1 MRFLDR
7 MAPQGSQ
14 CEPRSTGFLRG
25 GDQTSLGT
33 QWQRIAALRLRKGE
47 HMDDD
52 EPAESSPLAR
62 IRQLHPRIQRRRD
75 LASSLNFPADLR
87 ETFGKFTDSQ
97 RAVLKII
104 SGEVVKHGACTLTK
118 DAIADLSSVSSAVVK
133 VVLRTANAERLIAV
147 ERTGRRNTITLSAKW
162 KAWLDRYGDAPRTGH
177 ATGSA
182 ADAK

>member
-1 MRFLDR
+1 
-7 MAPQGSQ
+7 
-14 CEPRSTGFLRG
+14 
-25 GDQTSLGT
+25 
-33 QWQRIAALRLRKGE
+33 
-47 HMDDD
+47 MDDD
-52 EPAESSPLAR
+52 EPAEPSPLAR
-62 IRQLHPRIQRRRD
+62 IRQLHPSIQRRRD

-133 VVLRTANAERLIAV
+133 VVLRTAKAERLIAV